1 MERTNRPSRSRPSR
15 WQRRRAALRSTA
27 AAFGLFAILVLGGG
41 RAAAQELTLALP
53 HPLQP
58 GETAWIEV
66 EVGLI
71 GRREVTLAT
80 ASGQLIGVISPFGP
94 RAGQTAG
101 VYALPL
107 PAEAIADGRA
117 TIRLTITQA
126 GGPPRDPTDQEVRRV
141 TVRVVP

>member
-1 MERTNRPSRSRPSR
+1 MLRPV
-15 WQRRRAALRSTA
+15 AAVL
-27 AAFGLFAILVLGGG
+27 GLLAILVLGGG
-41 RAAAQELTLALP
+41 DAAAQELTTLALP

-58 GETAWIEV
+58 GETAWLEV
-66 EVGLI
+66 EVGPV
-71 GRREVTLAT
+71 GRREVTVAT
-80 ASGQLIGVISPFGP
+80 ASGRIIGVISPFGP

-107 PAEAIADGRA
+107 PAEAIADGRV

-126 GGPPRDPTDQEVRRV
+126 SGPPRDPTRQEVPRV